1 MTEMQAPELDNVSL
15 SNSDSLLVALFIAAA
30 VHALILL
37 GVSFSA
43 PQPPKAS
50 KSIEI
55 TLSHAPVKKAPKEA
69 KYLAPDHQIGAGDD
83 TRKPEPLKE
92 NLPSPV
98 QVATLE
104 KKVTQE
110 TATAHAPIK
119 RVVDKVMT
127 QKQSSVKMAVA
138 PIEKPEQ
145 PEPPVEV
152 SEDKPTLSAE
162 SLQQQIAQLGE
173 QIRNSQ
179 QSSQDT
185 KIKFVNSISTHK
197 YLAAQYV
204 KDWED
209 KVERTGNLNYP
220 EAAHKKGESQTLT
233 LDVGINPDGSIY
245 SMRIVKSSGNPA
257 LDEAAKRIVK
267 MSAPFAELPAELL
280 KEVNVLVITRVWK
293 FSDETGMTAR

>member
-1 MTEMQAPELDNVSL
+1 MTQMQAPELNNFSL
-15 SNSDSLLVALFIAAA
+15 ANGDSLLVALFIAAA

-37 GVSFSA
+37 GINFSA
-43 PQPPKAS
+43 PEPPKVS

-92 NLPSPV
+92 NLPSPG
-98 QVATLE
+98 QEAAPA
-104 KKVTQE
+104 KKVVE
-110 TATAHAPIK
+110 ESSPAPKKPVAEKI
-119 RVVDKVMT
+119 MT
-127 QKQSSVKMAVA
+127 QKQAKLKMPVA

-145 PEPPVEV
+145 SETPAEV
-152 SEDKPTLSAE
+152 VEDKPQLSAE

-173 QIRNSQ
+173 KIRNSQ

-197 YLAAQYV
+197 YMAAQYV

-220 EAAHKKGESQTLT
+220 EAARKKGESQTLT
-233 LDVGINPDGSIY
+233 LDVGINADGSIY
-245 SMRIVKSSGNPA
+245 SMRIVRSSGNPA
-257 LDEAAKRIVK
+257 LDEAAKRIVR

-280 KEVNVLVITRVWK
+280 QEVNVLVITRVWK
-293 FSDETGMTAR
+293 FSDETGMTTR